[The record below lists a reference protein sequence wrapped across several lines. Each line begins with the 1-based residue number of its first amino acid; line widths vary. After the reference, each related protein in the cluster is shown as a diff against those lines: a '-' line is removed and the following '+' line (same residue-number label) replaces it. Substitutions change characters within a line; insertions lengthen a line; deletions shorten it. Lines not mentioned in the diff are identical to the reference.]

1 MADTTTTRRYIEP
14 GAPKGAAVR
23 NPDPRTTLPEAIALR
38 DAGAASRAPGTTA
51 QPGTHAPAGKPAPAP
66 ASPAPAEET
75 AEGQLRLFT
84 ENMRLANDGLIPEDR
99 RNFCDHPPEVI
110 KPFRGFWEKFL
121 NWARS
126 ESLWVLGFGTG
137 CGAIELRPLM
147 TARFDMYQYGI
158 QPRPTPRQSSVFVIG
173 GYASVKTMKRIV
185 RSYEQM
191 QGPKFVLG
199 LGSCTINGGMYWD
212 SYNTVN
218 RLDHYIPVDVYI
230 AGCMPRPEGLL
241 AGFMELKRMIKA
253 GECEGANRYAEN
265 FAWYKANQKRIIKN
279 WNMPDY
285 NW

>member
-1 MADTTTTRRYIEP
+1 MSTQSTDRPTYTKGGTPLEQPTVH
-14 GAPKGAAVR
+14 GARVPDLSRFLGTPVE
-23 NPDPRTTLPEAIALR
+23 NPDPRTVPGGADPRAVGGEQARIVDENRRLLNLDLPE
-38 DAGAASRAPGTTA
+38 
-51 QPGTHAPAGKPAPAP
+51 
-66 ASPAPAEET
+66 
-75 AEGQLRLFT
+75 F
-84 ENMRLANDGLIPEDR
+84 DR
-99 RNFCDHPPEVI
+99 GHFCDQRPEVA
-110 KPFRGFWEKFL
+110 KPFRGIWEKFL

-126 ESLWVLGFGTG
+126 ESLWILGFGTG

-147 TARFDMYQYGI
+147 TARFDMYQYGV
-158 QPRPTPRQSSVFVIG
+158 QARPTPRQSGLFIIG

-191 QGPKFVLG
+191 QGPKYVLG

-230 AGCMPRPEGLL
+230 TGCMPRPEALL
-241 AGFMELKRMIKA
+241 AGINKLKERINA
-253 GECEGANRYAEN
+253 GEAEGANLYAEH
-265 FAWYKANQKRIIKN
+265 FEWYKANQKRIIKD